1 MRIKKIFDVINFKDK
16 DKLKCFGHPKYELLK
31 KPYDSLYQNEVSKIK
46 RKYKK
51 FVFIPSSFSYFD
63 SHQFQD
69 DNAVENVYFKLFL
82 KKYITSK
89 N

>member
-1 MRIKKIFDVINFKDK
+1 MKVSKV
-16 DKLKCFGHPKYELLK
+16 KLKENIK
-31 KPYDSLYQNEVSKIK
+31 SL
-46 RKYKK
+46 
-51 FVFIPSSFSYFD
+51 FIPSSFSYFD

-89 N
+89 RLNKEYKVQKKRIKDLKENYDVFDLILDISKRKKI